1 MSKNSN
7 KFIRGAFILTMA
19 GIISRMLGPVYRLPL
34 ASLLGDEGIGLYQM
48 AYPIYTTVLAISM
61 GGIPVAISK
70 LVAEKIAENDH
81 AAAYR
86 VFRIAMCILFVVGL
100 GFSLLLYFS
109 APYLATNVLSDP
121 RSYYAVIG
129 IAPAIFLVSVMA
141 VLRGFFQGQQDMMP
155 TAISKVV
162 EQIVR
167 VATVFVLAVW
177 LLPRGIEYAAGGAT
191 FGAVTGALAGLV
203 VLFYIFWKDRHK
215 FSKYRNTVNGEDAES
230 TKSIAYRIA
239 SLAIPIS
246 LGGLILPV
254 MQALDTIIVPSRLQ
268 AAGYAMNE
276 ATALFGQLTGMAAPL
291 INLPT
296 IFTYALATS
305 LVPAISEAISLRD
318 SASARLRSLTAL
330 RITYM
335 ITLPAAAGLFFLSEP
350 ITIMLYNNPDAAIP
364 LAYMAWGLIFLCLQQ
379 TTSGVLQGLGK
390 TSLPVRN
397 LVCGAI
403 VKVIINYTLTGIPAI
418 GIKGAAFGSVVG
430 FYVASGLNFREV
442 RKYLEMKVSY
452 RELLG
457 KPITAVIAMIG
468 AVWISYAGFM
478 YVLSNFAFSERM
490 AIALTTL
497 ASISVGAVVYIAVLL
512 FIGAVSM
519 ADLELLSAENS
530 KPVVFLQRIGLLRR

>member
-1 MSKNSN
+1 MSKNTN

-70 LVAEKIAENDH
+70 LVAEKMAEDNT

-86 VFRIAMCILFVVGL
+86 VFRIAMWILFFVGL
-100 GFSLLLYFS
+100 GFSVLLYVS
-109 APYLATNVLSDP
+109 APFLANNILSDP

-129 IAPAIFLVSVMA
+129 IAPAIFLVSIMA
-141 VLRGFFQGQQDMMP
+141 VFRGFFQGQQEMMP

-167 VATVFVLAVW
+167 VATVFFLAVW

-203 VLFYIFWKDRHK
+203 VLLFIFWRDRHK
-215 FSKYRNTVNGEDAES
+215 YSAYKNSGGSQISETTS
-230 TKSIAYRIA
+230 SIAYRIA

-246 LGGLILPV
+246 LGGLILPI
-254 MQALDTIIVPSRLQ
+254 MQALDTVIVPSRLQ

-318 SASARLRSLTAL
+318 TTSARLRALTAI
-330 RITYM
+330 RITYVL
-335 ITLPAAAGLFFLSEP
+335 TLPAAAGLFFLAEP
-350 ITIMLYNNPDAAIP
+350 ITIMLYNNADAAIP
-364 LAYMAWGLIFLCLQQ
+364 LTYMAWGLIFLCLQQ
-379 TTSGVLQGLGK
+379 TTSGVLQGLGR

-397 LVCGAI
+397 LFFGAI

-418 GIKGAAFGSVVG
+418 GIKGAAIGSVLG

-442 RKYLEMKVSY
+442 RRYLDMKVSY
-452 RELLG
+452 KELLG
-457 KPITAVIAMIG
+457 KPIISVVAMIAAVWLSYAAFYYGVSSFALSERITIAISTLGAISIGAIVYVVVLLLLG
-468 AVWISYAGFM
+468 AVGI
-478 YVLSNFAFSERM
+478 
-490 AIALTTL
+490 
-497 ASISVGAVVYIAVLL
+497 
-512 FIGAVSM
+512 

-530 KPVVFLQRIGLLRR
+530 KPAVFLRKVGLLRR